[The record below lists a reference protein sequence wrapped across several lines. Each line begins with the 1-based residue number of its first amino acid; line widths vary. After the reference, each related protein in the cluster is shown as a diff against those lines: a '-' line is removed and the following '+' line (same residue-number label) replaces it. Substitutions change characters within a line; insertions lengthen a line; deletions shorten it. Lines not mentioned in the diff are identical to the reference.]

1 MVSGVW
7 LLGEWGE
14 ITGKWGEV
22 TAEQNEALTKF
33 KEESKLIH
41 EELFRKLRENKLLRE
56 NKQLRS

>member
-14 ITGKWGEV
+14 VAGKWDEV